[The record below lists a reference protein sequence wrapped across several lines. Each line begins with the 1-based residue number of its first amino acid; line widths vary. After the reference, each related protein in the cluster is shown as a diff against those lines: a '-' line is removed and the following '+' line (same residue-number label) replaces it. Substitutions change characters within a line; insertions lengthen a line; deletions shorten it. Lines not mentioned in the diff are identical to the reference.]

1 MGLWENMSFRF
12 GNKYMMRYNNAWI
25 KDMVDWTWMTFNNL
39 DRDFIKIHRKSFP
52 DDFKS
57 AYRGEQLEMPITP
70 GPKIL
75 RENKMK

>member
-39 DRDFIKIHRKSFP
+39 DRDFIHRKSFP

-57 AYRGEQLEMPITP
+57 AYRGGTIRKITP